1 MAQPE
6 IDILI
11 AGGTVADG
19 SGEAPRK
26 ADVAVSGE
34 RIVAIEPDLGGLAA
48 RERVDA
54 TGCTV
59 TPGIID
65 IHSHADWTLTFDSAA
80 ESALLQGISTVVP
93 GNCGH
98 GVAPVG
104 DSSLIRFCAFGY
116 DRHTETDISW
126 QSFGEWLAR
135 LRASE
140 PAVNI
145 APLIAHGAVRMA
157 TMGSSLALPSDDELH
172 AMRRH
177 IEEAMES
184 GAVGLSSG
192 LEYQPGQSA
201 TQTEVSM
208 LAEVVG
214 AHKGLYATHCRNRTG
229 RIEQA
234 AVESIDIAAS
244 TDCRLQLSHF
254 VVRPHQPD
262 APYLRCL
269 ERLSRARDAGM
280 QVYCDTLPLLYGPAP
295 IAMLLPDWAWHAGA
309 NGIPKLLREPASRK
323 RMLDG
328 LDPRFQEWLAS
339 GLADAIV
346 LSHTPGTK
354 GAPGHSL
361 GAWAGLQA
369 KPTAEVAMDLLADAG
384 ADFYAVTGVDYWV
397 TPEALDRAMAD
408 ETFLF
413 MGDAI
418 TLCADGGLSHWLF
431 SHSDWNWVPEV
442 IYRHVGERG
451 ILSLESAVR
460 RMTSLAA
467 RQLGLAE
474 VGELRPGWRADV
486 AVFEPRP
493 IARPSDD
500 DSLAPFRQMSECVR
514 LLLVGGTKA
523 VEGSA
528 ATGLRGGRVGRG

>member
-1 MAQPE
+1 MSHPE
-6 IDILI
+6 IDIVI
-11 AGGTVADG
+11 EGGTVVDG
-19 SGEAPRK
+19 SGAPPRK
-26 ADVAVSGE
+26 ADIAVSRE
-34 RIVAIEPDLGGLAA
+34 RIVAVEPDLGDLAA
-48 RERVDA
+48 LKRIDA
-54 TGCTV
+54 SGCTV

-80 ESALLQGISTVVP
+80 ESALLQGISTIVP

-104 DSSLIRFCAFGY
+104 DRSLIRFCAFGY
-116 DRHTETDISW
+116 DRHTETEVSW
-126 QSFGEWLAR
+126 RSFGEWLAR
-135 LRASE
+135 LRATE

-145 APLIAHGAVRMA
+145 APLIAHGAVRLA
-157 TMGSSLALPSDDELH
+157 TMGTSLDLPSDEELH

-177 IEEAMES
+177 TEEAMES

-192 LEYQPGQSA
+192 LEYQPGQTA
-201 TQTEVSM
+201 TQTEVRM

-214 AHKGLYATHCRNRTG
+214 AHEGLYATHCRNRTG

-244 TDCRLQLSHF
+244 TNCRLQLSHF
-254 VVRPHQPD
+254 VVRPDQAD

-269 ERLSRARDAGM
+269 ERLSRARDAGL
-280 QVYCDTLPLLYGPAP
+280 VALCDTLPHLYGPAP
-295 IAMLLPDWAWHAGA
+295 IAMLLPDWAWRAGP
-309 NGIPKLLREPASRK
+309 NGIPKLLRETGSRK
-323 RMLDG
+323 RILDD
-328 LDPRFQEWLAS
+328 LDPRFREWLAS

-354 GAPGHSL
+354 GAAGNTL
-361 GAWAGLQA
+361 GAWAGLHC
-369 KPTAEVAMDLLADAG
+369 KPTADAAMDLLTDAG

-418 TLCADGGLSHWLF
+418 TLGAHGGLSHWTF
-431 SHSDWNWVPEV
+431 SHADWNWVPEV

-451 ILSLESAVR
+451 VVAIESAVR

-474 VGELRPGWRADV
+474 VGELRSGWRADV
-486 AVFEPRP
+486 AVFEPHP
-493 IARPSDD
+493 IARSGNN
-500 DSLAPFRQMSECVR
+500 DSLAPFRQMSDCVR

-523 VEGSA
+523 VERGA
-528 ATGLRGGRVGRG
+528 PTGLRGGRVGRS